1 MKQNFEIV
9 FGFKSD
15 QHNIR
20 DFFFSLFLLPSSFSF
35 LAYFFFFCWA
45 FSRLQFGGN
54 ALGKA
59 LRILALGERVSPC
72 TKLSLT
78 IKTDN
83 VTSGRRDVDPHG

>member
-1 MKQNFEIV
+1 MKQNF
-9 FGFKSD
+9 
-15 QHNIR
+15 
-20 DFFFSLFLLPSSFSF
+20 DFLGLKVINTTFVTFSFHSFSSPLHSLFLLI
-35 LAYFFFFCWA
+35 FFFFCWA

-59 LRILALGERVSPC
+59 PRVLGLGERASPC

-83 VTSGRRDVDPHG
+83 VTSW

>member
-59 LRILALGERVSPC
+59 PRILGLGERASPC

-83 VTSGRRDVDPHG
+83 VTSW